1 MKKIITLMVTA
12 LVALA
17 ANAKATL
24 TGPKDGVITVDV
36 ESAGDLASY
45 NFSSLTSEQKACTS
59 FYIKGNISQNDLIAL
74 ADEFTVKNLDLTDAS
89 SVNGAWVL
97 TSDQYSY
104 KTRP

>member
-24 TGPKDGVITVDV
+24 TGPKDGVITVNV

-45 NFSSLTSEQKACTS
+45 NFPSLTSEQKACTS
-59 FYIKGNISQNDLIAL
+59 FYIKGNIGQNDLIAL
-74 ADEFTVKNLDLTDAS
+74 ADEFTVKNLEFVCES
-89 SVNGAWVL
+89 N
-97 TSDQYSY
+97 
-104 KTRP
+104 